1 MSTYIQNFKKYR
13 PLLTELVARDIKN
26 KYRKS
31 VLGVLWTVLN
41 PLFMMIILAIVFS
54 NLFKFD
60 IENYP
65 VYILSG
71 QVVYNFYAESTST
84 AMSAIIDNA
93 SLLKKVYIPKYM
105 FVLSRILSS
114 LINVLASHCALI
126 IVMFA
131 TGVDLKW
138 TVVFFPIPLILLM
151 IFNFGLGLVLST
163 VAVKF
168 RDIMHLYTVFTT
180 GLMYLTPVIYALSLL
195 PPALYTLVRINPI
208 TNYLMIYR
216 DVMLNGL
223 LPDPVQILIAV
234 AEAIGMLLLGL
245 WLFAK
250 KQDGFILD
258 L

>member
-41 PLFMMIILAIVFS
+41 PLFMMIILSIVFS

-71 QVVYNFYAESTST
+71 QVVYNFYAESTSS

-114 LINVLASHCALI
+114 MINVLASHCALI

-138 TVVFFPIPLILLM
+138 TVVFFPIPLVLLM
-151 IFNFGLGLVLST
+151 IFSFGLGLILAT

-234 AEAIGMLLLGL
+234 AEAVGVLLLGL

-250 KQDGFILD
+250 KQDKFILD

>member
-1 MSTYIQNFKKYR
+1 MSSYIQNFKKYR

-71 QVVYNFYAESTST
+71 QVVYNFYNESTST
-84 AMSAIIDNA
+84 AMSSIIDNA

-114 LINVLASHCALI
+114 MINVLASHCALI

-131 TGVDLKW
+131 TGVEMHW
-138 TVVFFPIPLILLM
+138 TVVLFPIPLILLM
-151 IFNFGLGLVLST
+151 VFSFGLGLLLAT

-168 RDIMHLYTVFTT
+168 RDIMHLYAVFTT
-180 GLMYLTPVIYALSLL
+180 GLLYLTPVIYALSLL
-195 PPALYTLVRINPI
+195 PPALYTIVRINPI

-216 DVMLNGL
+216 DVMLNGI
-223 LPDPVQILIAV
+223 LPDPLQIVIAAV
-234 AEAIGMLLLGL
+234 EAVVMLFLGV

-250 KQDGFILD
+250 KQDNFILD